1 MGKII
6 VSQLGKVYKQYPS
19 RWSRLREWVM
29 PNKQPHHTLKWV
41 LQDIDFTIN
50 SGEAVGII
58 GINGAGKSTLLKL
71 ITGTTHPTT
80 GSVQMTG
87 RVAAM
92 LELGMGFH
100 PDFTGRQNVL
110 MAGQLLGI
118 TSHEILKLMP
128 EIEAFAEIGSYIDQP
143 VRVYS
148 SGMQVRLAFS
158 VATAIRPDILIVD
171 EALSVGDA
179 YFQHKSFDRI
189 LDFRK
194 MGTTLLIVSHDKQA
208 IISLCDR
215 AILLSKGRLAMQG
228 EPEAVMDFYN
238 AMLADHQDQTVKQQ
252 VNHDGKVQTISGTGE
267 VSLKDVA
274 LLDEQGYSLDVVAVG
289 QQVTLRVNVV
299 SHANIDELVLGYLIK
314 DRLGQPIFGTNTYH
328 HSQQLKKLELGQR
341 VEFQFTFKANLGPG
355 TYSIAIAAHSQ
366 DSHLENNYE
375 WRDQAFI
382 FSVMNTN
389 QPVFVGLAWLPP
401 EIKVIK

>member
-6 VSQLGKVYKQYPS
+6 VSQLGKVYKQYPN
-19 RWSRLREWVM
+19 RWSRLREWVL
-29 PNKQPHHTLKWV
+29 PGKQPHHTLKWV
-41 LQDIDFTIN
+41 LQDINFIIN
-50 SGEAVGII
+50 AGEAVGII

-80 GSVQMTG
+80 GAVHMSG

-100 PDFTGRQNVL
+100 PDFTGRQNAL

-118 TSHEILKLMP
+118 SSQEILRLMP

-189 LDFRK
+189 REFRK

-228 EPEAVMDFYN
+228 EPEGVMDYYN
-238 AMLADHQDQTVKQQ
+238 AMLADHQNQTVTQE

-267 VSLKDVA
+267 VSLTDVT
-274 LLDEQGYSLDVVAVG
+274 LLDEKGHALDVVAVG
-289 QQVTLRVNVV
+289 QQVTLRVNVLNN
-299 SHANIDELVLGYLIK
+299 AEIDELVLGYVIK
-314 DRLGQPIFGTNTYH
+314 DRLGQQIFGTNTYH
-328 HSQQLKKLELGQR
+328 HNQPLQKLATGQT

-382 FSVMNTN
+382 FSVINTDK
-389 QPVFVGLAWLPP
+389 PEFIGLAWLPP
-401 EIKVIK
+401 DIKVIK

>member
-6 VSQLGKVYKQYPS
+6 VSQLGKVYKQYSS

-29 PNKQPHHTLKWV
+29 PNKQPHHSLKWV
-41 LQDIDFTIN
+41 LQDVNFTIN

-110 MAGQLLGI
+110 MAGQLLGM
-118 TSHEILKLMP
+118 TSQEILKLMP
-128 EIEAFAEIGSYIDQP
+128 EIEAFAEIGGYIDQP

-189 LDFRK
+189 REFRK

-215 AILLSKGRLAMQG
+215 AILLSKGQLAMQG

-238 AMLADHQDQTVKQQ
+238 AMLAGHQDQTVKQQ
-252 VNHDGKVQTISGTGE
+252 VKHDGKVQTISGTGE

-274 LLDEQGYSLDVVAVG
+274 LLDEQGRSLDVVAVG
-289 QQVTLRVNVV
+289 QQVMLRVNVV
-299 SHANIDELVLGYLIK
+299 NHANIDELVLGYLIK

-328 HSQQLKKLELGQR
+328 HSLQLQKLELGQR

-382 FSVMNTN
+382 FNVINTN
-389 QPVFVGLAWLPP
+389 QPAFVGFAWLPP